1 MYTML
6 DDQRQ
11 AKFIIK
17 YLQDNPNASIKEIIQ
32 KCVVCRKR
40 LKYLETQGYF
50 TLPKWTYSN
59 ELDKRF
65 KDRKYTSV
73 TIGREYAKWT
83 Y

>member
-17 YLQDNPNASIKEIIQ
+17 YLQDNPNTSIKEIVQ
-32 KCVVCRKR
+32 KCVINRKR
-40 LKYLETQGYF
+40 LKYLEDQGYF
-50 TLPKWTYSN
+50 TLPKWTYN
-59 ELDKRF
+59 NTLDKRF
-65 KDRKYTSV
+65 KNRQYVSV
-73 TIGREYAKWT
+73 SVGREYGKWT